1 MAVDID
7 ALRQTLWDSP
17 NPTTREE
24 FLVQKDLKRDL
35 FKAERE
41 QCRKLHKAGYA
52 NLKKLG
58 GQVTGGMNNG
68 MQ

>member
-1 MAVDID
+1 MAVDLD
-7 ALRQTLWDSP
+7 ALRKTLWDSP
-17 NPTTREE
+17 DPTTREE

>member
-7 ALRQTLWDSP
+7 ALRQTLWDYP
-17 NPTTREE
+17 EPTTREE
-24 FLVQKDLKRDL
+24 FLAQKDLKRDL

>member
-1 MAVDID
+1 MAVDLD
-7 ALRQTLWDSP
+7 ALRKTLWDSP
-17 NPTTREE
+17 DPTTREE
-24 FLVQKDLKRDL
+24 FLAQKDLKRDL

-52 NLKKLG
+52 NLKRLG

>member
-17 NPTTREE
+17 NPNTREE

-35 FKAERE
+35 LKAERE
-41 QCRKLHKAGYA
+41 QCRKFHKAGYA

>member
-1 MAVDID
+1 MAVDLD
-7 ALRQTLWDSP
+7 ALRKALWDSP
-17 NPTTREE
+17 DPPTLEE
-24 FLVQKDLKRDL
+24 FLSKNDLKSDL

-41 QCRKLHKAGYA
+41 QCRKLHIAGYA

>member
-1 MAVDID
+1 MAVDLD
-7 ALRQTLWDSP
+7 ALRKALWDSP
-17 NPTTREE
+17 APTTREE
-24 FLVQKDLKRDL
+24 FLAQKDLKRDL
-35 FKAERE
+35 IKAERE

>member
-1 MAVDID
+1 MAVDLD
-7 ALRQTLWDSP
+7 ALRKALWDSP
-17 NPTTREE
+17 DPTTREE
-24 FLVQKDLKRDL
+24 FLAQKDLKRDL

-52 NLKKLG
+52 NLKRLG

>member
-17 NPTTREE
+17 EPTTREE
-24 FLVQKDLKRDL
+24 FLAQKDLKRDL

-41 QCRKLHKAGYA
+41 QCRKLHKAGYD

>member
-1 MAVDID
+1 MAVDLD
-7 ALRQTLWDSP
+7 ALRKALWDSP
-17 NPTTREE
+17 DPTTREE

-35 FKAERE
+35 FRAERE

-52 NLKKLG
+52 NLKKLCG
-58 GQVTGGMNNG
+58 KVSGDINNG

>member
-7 ALRQTLWDSP
+7 ALRKTLWDSP

-41 QCRKLHKAGYA
+41 QYRKLRKAGYA

>member
-7 ALRQTLWDSP
+7 ALRKALWDSP
-17 NPTTREE
+17 GSTTREE
-24 FLVQKDLKRDL
+24 FLAQKDLKRDL

>member
-1 MAVDID
+1 MALDRD
-7 ALRQTLWDSP
+7 ALRMALWDSP
-17 NPTTREE
+17 VPTTREE
-24 FLVQKDLKRDL
+24 FLVQKDLKRDML
-35 FKAERE
+35 KADRE
-41 QCRKLHKAGYA
+41 ECRKIHKAGYA

>member
-1 MAVDID
+1 MAVDLD
-7 ALRQTLWDSP
+7 ALRKTLWDSP
-17 NPTTREE
+17 DPTTREE
-24 FLVQKDLKRDL
+24 FLAQKDLKRDL

-58 GQVTGGMNNG
+58 GQVTGGTNNG

>member
-1 MAVDID
+1 MAVDLD
-7 ALRQTLWDSP
+7 ALRKTLWDSP
-17 NPTTREE
+17 DPTTREE

-35 FKAERE
+35 LKAERE

>member
-1 MAVDID
+1 MAVDLD
-7 ALRQTLWDSP
+7 ALRKVLWDSP
-17 NPTTREE
+17 DPNTREE
-24 FLVQKDLKRDL
+24 FLAQKDLKRDL

>member
-1 MAVDID
+1 MAVDLD
-7 ALRQTLWDSP
+7 ALRKSLWDSP
-17 NPTTREE
+17 DPTTREE
-24 FLVQKDLKRDL
+24 FLAQKDLKRDL
-35 FKAERE
+35 FRAERE